1 MENSG
6 SIIVNR
12 IRSGSIGGVSGVK
25 GGALAGAFGGLLLML
40 FTNLDLGN
48 LSFLVFSMILGA
60 TTGMMAGALI
70 CYFVGFGTGF
80 LSELLYAGPAN
91 QSQVSLLWYAV
102 FILVAALLGYFLAP
116 AHHLYGVL
124 GGALLGSAAAF
135 IAIRDFIKMLAYQ
148 AADADPADLRTR

>member
-1 MENSG
+1 MENSA
-6 SIIVNR
+6 STVVNR

-25 GGALAGAFGGLLLML
+25 GGALAGALGGLLLML
-40 FTNLDLGN
+40 FTNLDLDN

-91 QSQVSLLWYAV
+91 QSQVGFLWYAV

-116 AHHLYGVL
+116 AQHLYGVL
-124 GGALLGSAAAF
+124 GGVLLGAAAAF

-148 AADADPADLRTR
+148 AADVDPDDLRTR